1 MTLNYN
7 TTVSKLFASYLQPSY
22 RYTQEEETEIQQVD
36 DETQETNT
44 LHERVLTYYRNEIL
58 ITPIS
63 NIAYIYIENATTLL
77 DSKSFFRVNR
87 QIILSISAIQKIINM
102 GKGQLKIETSPGFEK
117 SIYIGKNK
125 SSAFKKWLHH

>member
-36 DETQETNT
+36 DETLETNT

-63 NIAYIYIENATTLL
+63 NIAYIYIENATTYMVDMQGKRSVSNESMETIFSLL

-87 QIILSISAIQKIINM
+87 QIILSISAIQKI
-102 GKGQLKIETSPGFEK
+102 
-117 SIYIGKNK
+117 
-125 SSAFKKWLHH
+125 